1 MSDRARRLGRGLEA
15 LIPGAQAPP
24 QSASIQGIRRIPL
37 EQIRPNPFQPRR
49 EFDPDEIAELENS
62 MRAAGLLQP
71 VTVRSTADG
80 AFQLVAGERRVR
92 AATRL
97 GWSDIPAIVSEV
109 DDQSLLTLALIENLQ
124 RADLNPLD
132 EAEGY
137 HHLMSEF
144 GLTQQQVS
152 TAVGKDRSTV
162 ANMLRLLKLPD
173 PVQRMLRAGQL
184 TVGHARAL
192 LALPNESS
200 IVDAARSTHEKGL
213 TVRDVE
219 RMAQSAT
226 KETADAPPST
236 IKPKGAPD
244 SELRRIIDQLRRRF
258 QTDVQITA
266 DPKGRGEVRIRFYSA
281 GDLNRLLELLNPAG
295 QDY

>member
-1 MSDRARRLGRGLEA
+1 MSDRVRRLGRGLEA
-15 LIPGAQAPP
+15 LIPGAQPPP
-24 QSASIQGIRRIPL
+24 QPASIQGVRRIPI
-37 EQIRPNPFQPRR
+37 EQIRPNPYQPRR

-62 MRAAGLLQP
+62 IRAAGLLQP

-97 GWSDIPAIVSEV
+97 GWSDIPAIVADV

-124 RADLNPLD
+124 RADLNPLE

-137 HHLMSEF
+137 RRLMSEF

-152 TAVGKDRSTV
+152 TAIGKDRSTV
-162 ANMLRLLKLPD
+162 ANMLRLLNLPD
-173 PVQRMLRAGQL
+173 PVQRMLRGGQL

-192 LALPNESS
+192 LALPNDSS
-200 IVDAARSTHEKGL
+200 IVDAARRILEKGL

-226 KETADAPPST
+226 EETDTTPPPTKSRST
-236 IKPKGAPD
+236 HD
-244 SELRRIIDQLRRRF
+244 SDLKRITDQLRRRL

-266 DPKGRGEVRIRFYSA
+266 DSKGRGEVRIRFYSTS
-281 GDLNRLLELLNPAG
+281 DFNRLLEFLNPG
-295 QDY
+295 ERDY